1 MNIALFSLICVAG
14 TCAIIAGL
22 IFLVIIAIKYN
33 YIPFY
38 NYPRVNKVWKQGNY
52 SVFMIV

>member
-33 YIPFY
+33 YIPLSIY
-38 NYPRVNKVWKQGNY
+38 NYPRINNDFRRLDGV
-52 SVFMIV
+52 